1 MNLWN
6 PFERM
11 KSKQEKNYL
20 NTMYFKTLLN
30 VCIQMF
36 EYKNTPNNLFND
48 YIEQYLLCNG
58 NCGIV
63 EIKGELTPVIGGRCG
78 EINSYSLGN
87 NYTWA
92 CPDYSGTF
100 EDDKDGVI
108 IRNNSTESPDLDI
121 LQYAHLFTEC
131 DISIE
136 NNVTWSRLAPL
147 MLAHDEKTK
156 HALETAFENIKN
168 GKPDTVVS
176 ENIIPELLQGN
187 LTPPVLQLSDVK
199 NIQNLQY
206 LSEYRDQLLKRFFL
220 KRGHSMQTTSKHA
233 QTNNDEIHGLDS
245 IAWVIPEN
253 MLLHRKKGI
262 EKVNKLFG
270 TNISVDFSEV
280 WKTEKAEFE
289 KVGEENEVDKNK
301 RNTNTT
307 GSDEESA

>member
-6 PFERM
+6 PFDRM
-11 KSKQEKNYL
+11 KSKQEKNTL
-20 NTMYFKTLLN
+20 NIMYFKTLLN
-30 VCIQMF
+30 VCVQMF
-36 EYKNTPNNLFND
+36 EYKNTPNELFND

-63 EIKGELTPVIGGRCG
+63 DINGELTPVFGGRC
-78 EINSYSLGN
+78 ENINCYSL
-87 NYTWA
+87 
-92 CPDYSGTF
+92 YSDVFTDG
-100 EDDKDGVI
+100 KDGVI

-121 LQYAHLFTEC
+121 LQYAHLLTEC

-187 LTPPVLQLSDVK
+187 MTPPVLQLSDVK

-253 MLLHRKKGI
+253 MLKHRKEGI
-262 EKVNKLFG
+262 KKVNEIFG

-280 WKTEKAEFE
+280 WKKEKNNFVKE
-289 KVGEENEVDKNK
+289 GERNEMGE
-301 RNTNTT
+301 NTN
-307 GSDEESA
+307 D